1 MSLEWKR
8 FEEICNEYL
17 IMLGHNARLTRNG
30 ADGGIDIEIWK
41 DSNTLWIVQC
51 KAWIWKIGVKEIR
64 ELYGI
69 MTSEQADKGL
79 FITTSTFTQ
88 DAISFS
94 QGKNITLIDG
104 KTLINNIKQLPDNRQ
119 KQLLH
124 IAVAGD
130 YTTPT
135 CPNCNLKMIRRTG
148 NNGGKDFWGCMN
160 YPRCRNTLQVRSV

>member
-1 MSLEWKR
+1 
-8 FEEICNEYL
+8 
-17 IMLGHNARLTRNG
+17 
-30 ADGGIDIEIWK
+30 
-41 DSNTLWIVQC
+41 
-51 KAWIWKIGVKEIR
+51 
-64 ELYGI
+64 